1 VTKAETPKLAN
12 APLDVQLAVELIL
25 LLEQQDL
32 SAATVL
38 SALEIVRKDYQHK
51 LSASTAE

>member
-12 APLDVQLAVELIL
+12 APLEVQLAVELIL